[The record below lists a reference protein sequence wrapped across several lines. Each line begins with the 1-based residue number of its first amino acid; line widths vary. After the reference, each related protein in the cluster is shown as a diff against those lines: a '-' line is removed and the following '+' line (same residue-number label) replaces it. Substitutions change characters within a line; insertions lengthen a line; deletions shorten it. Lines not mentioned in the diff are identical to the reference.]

1 MTRGFTGMVGTR
13 SLRRVSRKLEST
25 WKGVA
30 FLAALVLG
38 TSLTEGCGAAAIRP
52 EASDP
57 GILELA
63 GMLGN
68 RFVPSGT
75 TSDLVARVRIDAHAV
90 SGARRPPI
98 NVALVVDTSGSM
110 EGQPIADARAA
121 TEALLESLEP
131 GDRLSVV
138 AFHSETEMLLPSTLI
153 DAGNLEALRERIR
166 RMEAQGTTDL
176 AGGLQAG
183 LEEVTRYF
191 DARGINRVVLLS
203 DGVPNDATMVRP
215 LAQAAG
221 ERHIAVT
228 ALGLG
233 LDYDEVLLGDVA
245 SASGGRFHYV
255 ADSSSVAAVFRDE
268 VLRMSRT
275 VARNVYVELRP
286 GPGVSIQSVVG
297 PAFTESNG
305 RIYVNVGDLA
315 EGDSRDLLV
324 RMSVEGRRAGAS
336 VELMDAVMTFDDAA
350 FDAGHFER
358 RLFLSAHSTS
368 DEGELATGRDESVE
382 RDAARMTAAA
392 VTVEAIRLAR
402 GGEVEAARTIL
413 ASAAA
418 EASVYASSDA
428 DMARRSESMRV
439 LESYLPAI
447 APSSAGAAPM
457 APASVEAEVRGY
469 YDEATT
475 TSSGY

>member
-1 MTRGFTGMVGTR
+1 MPE
-13 SLRRVSRKLEST
+13 RVLT
-25 WKGVA
+25 
-30 FLAALVLG
+30 ALLIALLG
-38 TSLTEGCGAAAIRP
+38 IGASLTEGCGGAQVRP
-52 EASDP
+52 DATDP

-63 GMLGN
+63 ATLGN
-68 RFVPSGT
+68 RYVPSGT
-75 TSDLVARVRIDAHAV
+75 TSEMVARLRIDAHAV
-90 SGARRPPI
+90 TGANRPAI

-121 TEALLESLEP
+121 TEALLDSLEP

-138 AFHSETEMLLPSTLI
+138 VFHSETEMLLPSTVI
-153 DAGNLEALRERIR
+153 DASQLDDIRQRIR
-166 RMEAQGTTDL
+166 RMEARGTTDL

-183 LEEVTRYF
+183 LEEVTRYY

-203 DGVPNDATMVRP
+203 DGVPNDGSMIRP

-245 SASGGRFHYV
+245 TASGGRFHYI
-255 ADSSSVAAVFRDE
+255 ADSASVASVFRDE

-275 VARNVYVELRP
+275 VARNIFVELRP
-286 GPGVSIQSVVG
+286 GPGVTIQSVVG

-315 EGDSRDLLV
+315 EGDGRDLLV
-324 RMSVEGRRAGAS
+324 RMNVEGRRPGAS

-358 RLFLSAHSTS
+358 RVFMSAHATE
-368 DEGELATGRDESVE
+368 DEGELTTGRDESVE
-382 RDAARMTAAA
+382 HDAARMTAAA

-402 GGEVEAARTIL
+402 GGEVERARAIL
-413 ASAAA
+413 ASATA
-418 EASVYASSDA
+418 EASVYASNDA
-428 DMARRSESMRV
+428 DMAARSESMRV
-439 LESYLPAI
+439 LDSYLPAI
-447 APSSAGAAPM
+447 APSSGSSAPM
-457 APASVEAEVRGY
+457 APPAVEAEVRSY
-469 YDEATT
+469 YDEATST
-475 TSSGY
+475 ADGY

>member
-1 MTRGFTGMVGTR
+1 MPFRALNDVFSGSRQITR
-13 SLRRVSRKLEST
+13 SLT
-25 WKGVA
+25 
-30 FLAALVLG
+30 AALLFGGLIASAVV
-38 TSLTEGCGAAAIRP
+38 SEGCGAAAVRP
-52 EASDP
+52 SGEDP
-57 GILELA
+57 NILELA
-63 GMLGN
+63 ATLGN
-68 RFVPSGT
+68 RYVPSGT
-75 TSDLVARVRIDAHAV
+75 ASDMVARVRIDAHSV
-90 SGARRPPI
+90 VGANRPPI

-121 TEALLESLEP
+121 TAALLDSLRA

-138 AFHSETEMLLPSTLI
+138 VFHSETELLLPSTLI
-153 DAGNLEALRERIR
+153 DESQLDDIRARID
-166 RMEAQGTTDL
+166 RMEARGTTDL
-176 AGGLQAG
+176 SGGLQAG

-203 DGVPNDATMVRP
+203 DGVPNDPAMVRP

-245 SASGGRFHYV
+245 TASGGRFHYV
-255 ADSSSVAAVFRDE
+255 ADSSEVATVFRDE
-268 VLRMSRT
+268 VLHMART
-275 VARNVYVELRP
+275 VARNVFVELRP
-286 GPGVSIQSVVG
+286 GPGVTIQSVAG
-297 PAFTESNG
+297 PTISEANG
-305 RIYVNVGDLA
+305 RVYVNVGDLS

-324 RMSVEGRRAGAS
+324 RMSVEGRREGAA

-358 RLFLSAHSTS
+358 RLFLGARATA
-368 DEGELATGRDESVE
+368 DEGELASGRDVSVE

-402 GGEVEAARTIL
+402 GGEVDRARTIL

-418 EASVYASSDA
+418 EARVYASD
-428 DMARRSESMRV
+428 DEEMGRRAESMRV
-439 LESYLPAI
+439 LDSYLPSI
-447 APSSAGAAPM
+447 APDAPAAAPAAM
-457 APASVEAEVRGY
+457 EAEVRGY
-469 YDEATT
+469 YDEAMTT
-475 TSSGY
+475 ADGY